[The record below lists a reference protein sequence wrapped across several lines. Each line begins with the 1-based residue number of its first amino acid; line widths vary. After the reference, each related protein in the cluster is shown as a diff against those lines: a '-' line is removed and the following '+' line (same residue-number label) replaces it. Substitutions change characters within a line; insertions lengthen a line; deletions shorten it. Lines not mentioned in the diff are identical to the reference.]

1 MKGEKGEQIIR
12 KSGQTETR
20 TKALKNIRG
29 SHYSALVINKTIQR
43 SKTIEA
49 NVRSAAERKEIFSAI
64 SQPDKQFREERTDAT
79 IEEYSQVLLADTTPV
94 PNAMQQQ
101 SGTDLTTHMK
111 NEVPYSTLRIVHI
124 PLVREELIFRGE
136 IFDEKESI
144 KALVTRLKESDMQAQ
159 KILIEADTGNT
170 NPDKN
175 ELNTK
180 VFLPL
185 CQSAESYF
193 VLSS

>member
-1 MKGEKGEQIIR
+1 
-12 KSGQTETR
+12 
-20 TKALKNIRG
+20 
-29 SHYSALVINKTIQR
+29 
-43 SKTIEA
+43 
-49 NVRSAAERKEIFSAI
+49 
-64 SQPDKQFREERTDAT
+64 
-79 IEEYSQVLLADTTPV
+79 
-94 PNAMQQQ
+94 MQQQ